1 MKRQISLTAALL
13 VLILVLSACGN
24 GTKKENQTDSSDGPI
39 TDSAVNDPTD
49 AVDPADQ
56 APSRQEDG
64 MLAGGSP
71 TDRDANAGGETRQE
85 GQTSADSDASRS
97 DPDTRDDDGG
107 VPLDQMLRNARV
119 HDRDGDLLDLENSVT
134 PSADRW

>member
-24 GTKKENQTDSSDGPI
+24 GTKKENQTGSSDGPI

-49 AVDPADQ
+49 Q
-56 APSRQEDG
+56 APSRQEDS

-71 TDRDANAGGETRQE
+71 TDKDTNAGGETRQE
-85 GQTSADSDASRS
+85 GQTSAGSDASRG

-119 HDRDGDLLDLENSVT
+119 HDRDGDLLDGGNTVA
-134 PSADRW
+134 PGADRW